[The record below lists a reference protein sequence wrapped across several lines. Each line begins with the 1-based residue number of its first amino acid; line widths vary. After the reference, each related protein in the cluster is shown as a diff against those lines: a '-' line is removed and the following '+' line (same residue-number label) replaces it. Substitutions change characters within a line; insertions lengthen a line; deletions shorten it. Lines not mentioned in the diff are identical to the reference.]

1 MSGAVILFSGG
12 QDSTTCLLQAIET
25 YGVENTACISFVYGQ
40 RHSAEI
46 EAAKAIVK
54 QLGVPRHQIIRTDWF
69 AELTHNSL
77 LDHSMPLKAG
87 ENNQPANSFVAG
99 RNAFFLLAA
108 AVYAREL
115 GWQDIITGVCETDY
129 SGYPDCRAAFI
140 KSMNETVNLALD
152 GDFRIIT
159 PLMYLTK
166 AETWALADS
175 LGKLDFVKKNTLTCY
190 EGVIGSGCGKCP
202 ACLLRAKGL
211 KEHEQTCI

>member
-1 MSGAVILFSGG
+1 MNGAVILFSGG
-12 QDSTTCLLQAIET
+12 QDSTTCLLQAIEE
-25 YGVENTACISFVYGQ
+25 YGIENIACISFIYGQ

-46 EAAKAIVK
+46 EAAKSILK
-54 QLGVPRHQIIRTDWF
+54 RLGISRHQIITTDWF
-69 AELTHNSL
+69 AGLTRNSL

-87 ENNQPANSFVAG
+87 VNDQPANSFVAG

-115 GWQDIITGVCETDY
+115 GWHDIITGVCETDY

-152 GDFRIIT
+152 GDYRIIT

-166 AETWALADS
+166 AETWALADR
-175 LGKLDFVKKNTLTCY
+175 LGKLDFIKNNTLTCY

-211 KEHEQTCI
+211 SEYEQTCN